1 MSLWREALGLPPKV
15 QNKVAKRSYHAA
27 NTGRLFADFMASSR
41 SPDSELRPDLV
52 LMRNRSR
59 ELARNDVYVKRFLN
73 LLKTNVVGD
82 KGMTLQVK
90 ARNTNGSLDSIGNQ
104 IIEDAFAQFALK
116 GNCTADG
123 RLSWIDLQKY
133 VIEAAARDGEAIIQ
147 IVPNRVFIHGI
158 AFHPIESDQ
167 IDEQKNEKLRN
178 GREIRMGVEVDEFQR
193 PVAYWVKKRHPG
205 DSEFSSISINSSN
218 RIDAKNIIHVY
229 DPIRAGQTRGEPWMS
244 PAISQ
249 LKMLNAH
256 REAELVASRMAASK
270 MGFFT
275 SDTGEDAPADDY
287 DNTVPIIDAEP
298 GTFHQ
303 LPNGVDFK
311 PFDPSHPAT
320 AFSDFQKG
328 IIRGI
333 ASGLGVSYAALS
345 NDLEGTS
352 YSSIRQGALEERDSY
367 KMMQQFL
374 MEHFII
380 PAYNAWLMH
389 VMEFG
394 FIPIPASRFNKFSS
408 ASSFRPRGWQWVD
421 PQKEINA
428 AVTAMHNGVMSMQD
442 VAGQY
447 GRDVEE
453 TFSQWQRD
461 KEMADTF
468 GLELAFFPFGGNEAS
483 KGVDVEDDAD
493 EDDAPAA
500 PAPQRNMQDIIFNVK
515 QELPKE
521 FVLKTNKEKR
531 SVSLVRDENGVIVGL
546 EDNE

>member
-1 MSLWREALGLPPKV
+1 MSLWREALGLPQKKM
-15 QNKVAKRSYHAA
+15 KVAKRNYHAA

-59 ELARNDVYVKRFLN
+59 ELARNDVYVKRFLS

-90 ARNTNGSLDSIGNQ
+90 ARNINGSLDSIGNQ
-104 IIEDAFAQFALK
+104 IIEEAFYQFSLK

-123 RLSWIDLQKY
+123 RLSWVDIQKY
-133 VIEAAARDGEAIIQ
+133 VIEATARDGEAFLQ
-147 IVPNRVFIHGI
+147 IVRNRAFIHGI
-158 AFHPIESDQ
+158 AFHPVEPDQ

-178 GREIRMGVEVDEFQR
+178 GREVRMGIEVDEFQR

-205 DSEFSSISINSSN
+205 DSEFSSVSINSSN
-218 RIDAKNIIHVY
+218 RIDAKNMIHVY
-229 DPIRAGQTRGEPWMS
+229 DPIRAGQTRGEPWMA

-275 SDTGEDAPADDY
+275 SDNGEDMPADDY
-287 DNTVPIIDAEP
+287 DNSVPIIDAEP

-374 MEHFII
+374 MDHFVI
-380 PAYNAWLMH
+380 PAFNTWLMH

-394 FIPIPASRFNKFSS
+394 LIPLPASRFNKFSS
-408 ASSFRPRGWQWVD
+408 AASFRPRGWQWVD

-468 GLELAFFPFGGNEAS
+468 GLDLAFFPFGGNEAS
-483 KGVDVEDDAD
+483 KGMEVSDDNDAD
-493 EDDAPAA
+493 DEDE
-500 PAPQRNMQDIIFNVK
+500 PAPRRQEVVVNIK
-515 QELPKE
+515 QEQPQK
-521 FVLKTNKEKR
+521 KR
-531 SVSLVRDENGVIVGL
+531 SVKLVRDDKGVVVGV
-546 EDNE
+546 EANEE

>member
-1 MSLWREALGLPPKV
+1 MSLWREALGLPQKKV
-15 QNKVAKRSYHAA
+15 KMARRNYHAA

-90 ARNTNGSLDSIGNQ
+90 ARNINGSLDSIGNQ
-104 IIEDAFAQFALK
+104 IIEDAFYQFGMK

-123 RLSWIDLQKY
+123 RLSWVDLQKY
-133 VIEAAARDGEAIIQ
+133 VIEATARDGEAFLQ
-147 IVPNRVFIHGI
+147 IVRSRSFLHGV
-158 AFHPIESDQ
+158 AFHPVESDQ

-178 GREIRMGVEVDEFQR
+178 GREVRMGVEVDEFQR

-205 DSEFSSISINSSN
+205 DSEFSAVSVNSSQ
-218 RIDAKNIIHVY
+218 RIEAKNMIHVY
-229 DPIRAGQTRGEPWMS
+229 DPIRAGQTRGEPWMA

-275 SDTGEDAPADDY
+275 SDNGEDMPADDY
-287 DNTVPIIDAEP
+287 DNSVPIIDAEP

-374 MEHFII
+374 MDHFII
-380 PAYNAWLMH
+380 PAFNTWLMH

-394 FIPIPASRFNKFSS
+394 LIPIPASRFGKFS
-408 ASSFRPRGWQWVD
+408 AAASFRPRSWQWVD
-421 PQKEINA
+421 PQREVNA
-428 AVTAMHNGVMSMQD
+428 AVTSMHNGIMSMSD

-447 GRDVEE
+447 GRDLDEVFAE
-453 TFSQWQRD
+453 WQRD
-461 KEMADTF
+461 KEMADAH
-468 GLELAFFPFGGNEAS
+468 GLDLAFFPFGGNEAT
-483 KGVDVEDDAD
+483 KGVGVSDDNDAD
-493 EDDAPAA
+493 DEDE
-500 PAPQRNMQDIIFNVK
+500 PAPRRQEVVVNIK
-515 QELPKE
+515 QEQPQK
-521 FVLKTNKEKR
+521 KR
-531 SVSLVRDENGVIVGL
+531 SVKLVRDEKGVVVGV
-546 EDNE
+546 EANEE

>member
-1 MSLWREALGLPPKV
+1 MSLWREALGLPEKKAKV
-15 QNKVAKRSYHAA
+15 SKRSYGAA
-27 NTGRLFADFMASSR
+27 NTGRLFADFMSSSR
-41 SPDSELRPDLV
+41 SPDSELKPDLV

-90 ARNTNGSLDSIGNQ
+90 ARNINGSLDSIGNQ
-104 IIEDAFAQFALK
+104 IIEEAFYQFGML

-123 RLSWIDLQKY
+123 RISWVDLQKY
-133 VIEAAARDGEAIIQ
+133 VIEATARDGETFIQ
-147 IVPNRVFIHGI
+147 VVRNRTFIHGI
-158 AFHPIESDQ
+158 AFHPIEADL
-167 IDEQKNEKLRN
+167 IDEQKNERAKSGN
-178 GREIRMGVEVDEFQR
+178 EIRMGIERDEFQR

-205 DSEFSSISINSSN
+205 DLDYASLNVNVSE

-229 DPIRAGQTRGEPWMS
+229 DPLRAGQTRGEPWMA

-275 SDTGEDAPADDY
+275 SDTGEDMPADDY

-374 MEHFII
+374 MDHFVI
-380 PAYNAWLMH
+380 PAFNTWLMH

-394 FIPIPASRFNKFSS
+394 LIPLPASRFNKFSS
-408 ASSFRPRGWQWVD
+408 AASFRPRGWQWVD

-468 GLELAFFPFGGNEAS
+468 GLDLAFFPFGGNEAS
-483 KGVDVEDDAD
+483 KGMEISDDNDAD
-493 EDDAPAA
+493 DEDE
-500 PAPQRNMQDIIFNVK
+500 PAPRRQEVVVNIK
-515 QELPKE
+515 QEQPQK
-521 FVLKTNKEKR
+521 KR
-531 SVSLVRDENGVIVGL
+531 SVKLVRDEKGVVVGV
-546 EDNE
+546 EANEE